1 MKNLID
7 KINQIEDER
16 KEINTRIKQFILSE
30 SIPEEKKILKT
41 KSIDFDID
49 KDKDF
54 VELYIKLMLAFRN
67 KLSSL
72 SWIGLSLIQVGVN
85 RRIFTTKFENTKIV
99 INPVIIFTSSKEIE
113 EKEGCLSIK
122 GLYPKTRSYEI
133 IVEFYNE
140 NLQKV
145 RKTLRGL
152 EARCFLHEFDHLD
165 WKLISD

>member
-72 SWIGLSLIQVGVN
+72 S
-85 RRIFTTKFENTKIV
+85 
-99 INPVIIFTSSKEIE
+99 
-113 EKEGCLSIK
+113 
-122 GLYPKTRSYEI
+122 
-133 IVEFYNE
+133 
-140 NLQKV
+140 
-145 RKTLRGL
+145 
-152 EARCFLHEFDHLD
+152 
-165 WKLISD
+165 